1 MIETAKRGFD
11 IILDNINLK
20 REYRDAYKETLKD
33 FNVKWNYVYVQAD
46 SLEKNIERRKGQISE
61 NVLKDMQ
68 KKLDW
73 PDFCEYDTL
82 SILTN

>member
-1 MIETAKRGFD
+1 MFKP
-11 IILDNINLK
+11 ILLK
-20 REYRDAYKETLKD
+20 
-33 FNVKWNYVYVQAD
+33 
-46 SLEKNIERRKGQISE
+46 RRKGQISE